1 MSFANHIQE
10 SDLKGY
16 IPEISKLLWSDES
29 DYSKQKSEAVKHVI
43 QDLQDRGFKARDL
56 MPELILRES
65 GTVISAAETGEASG
79 EDVIGRLRFV
89 YIVTGFTAGTKSIVL
104 KGSND
109 KETWHTV
116 TTIAVTA
123 NVSSSVIIESQYKY
137 YRADAEVSGGEMD
150 YRAYLVETTF
160 DRLISFKWLELILLD
175 RYTEEGDLYY
185 SKMEYFQKAYN
196 NLWSTITIWRDT
208 DLDGEVTAG
217 EKTTTNSFT
226 MLK

>member
-1 MSFANHIQE
+1 MSFVNHIAE
-10 SDLKGY
+10 NDLKGY
-16 IPEISKLLWSDES
+16 IPEISKLLWADET
-29 DYSKQKSEAVKHVI
+29 DYSRQKSEAVKHVI

-56 MPELILRES
+56 MPELVLRTS
-65 GTVISAAETGEASG
+65 GTVISAAETGEASA

-89 YIVTGFTAGTKSIVL
+89 YTVTGFTTGAKSIVL
-104 KGSND
+104 EGSND
-109 KETWHTV
+109 KETWYTV
-116 TTIAVTA
+116 TTVAISA
-123 NVSSSVIIESQYKY
+123 NVSSSVIIESQYMY
-137 YRADAEVSGGEMD
+137 YRVTASVSAGEMD

-175 RYTEEGDLYY
+175 RYTEEGDLYH

-208 DLDGEVTAG
+208 DSDGNVTAS
-217 EKTTTNSFT
+217 EKATTNSFK